1 MSQATERNLMP
12 WDVRATRTLNV
23 WAAAWMAFLGLIIV
37 IDVTGRAF
45 FSHPIAGV
53 PEVVA
58 ASLVGIAFLQLPYAI
73 LSGTMLRTTVLRDI
87 LGPLARRTVEV
98 AGLLLGAAFFAILV
112 YAEWEPMVTS
122 FATLEYEGGEGF
134 RVPVYPVHAVI
145 MASAIVSALCYARLA
160 YKMLRGEEAAV
171 KPLEF

>member
-1 MSQATERNLMP
+1 MSQASDKNLMS
-12 WDVRATRTLNV
+12 WDVRATRTLNI
-23 WAAAWMAFLGLIIV
+23 WAAAWMAFLGVIIV
-37 IDVTGRAF
+37 VDVTGRAF
-45 FSHPIAGV
+45 FNRPIAGV

-73 LSGTMLRTTVLRDI
+73 LSGTMLRTTVLRDN
-87 LGPLARRTVEV
+87 LKPAARKAVEV
-98 AGLLLGAAFFAILV
+98 IGLLLGAGFFGVLI

-134 RVPVYPVHAVI
+134 HVPVYPVHAVI
-145 MASAIVSALCYARLA
+145 MASAIVSALCYLRLA
-160 YKMLRGEEAAV
+160 LKMLRGEEAAV